1 MHEIM
6 PLELSVPGAH
16 RGHVNPA
23 SSECV
28 EDIAPQPRLTIARNR
43 LAASLHFL
51 ADGMIF
57 GTWATLIPTFK
68 TRFGLSE
75 AEIGIALLGM
85 VVGAITSMPVA
96 GHRIS
101 RHGSRAN
108 LVWLAPAFCIALI
121 LLVAVPNFT
130 ALVAAATLFGAL
142 KGAFDVS
149 VNAPA
154 IAIENAAGRPV
165 MGTFQALWS
174 IGGLVSALITGIAL
188 HQGIAPMAIALTVSV
203 TLLLT
208 VSLSARWLMKG
219 DAAGPQAR
227 EGFKLPNGRLLRIG
241 ILACM
246 ALFAEGVMM
255 DWSAVYSRSVAGAAE
270 WLAPLAYGVFCCC
283 MAAGRLSGDALVA
296 RFGSTTILRLSG
308 LSTTL
313 GLLVIVAVHY
323 WPATFLGLAFA
334 GIGLANMVPIL
345 FGAGGRAH
353 EGGVGKGLAT
363 VSMMGYFGFLA
374 GPPVIGGAS
383 HFIGLPGAFALVLL
397 FSAFIVARGRSF
409 LEPTP

>member
-1 MHEIM
+1 M
-6 PLELSVPGAH
+6 PLELSASGPH
-16 RGHVNPA
+16 RGDVNSA

-28 EDIAPQPRLTIARNR
+28 EEMVPPAGSSIARPR
-43 LAASLHFL
+43 LAASCFFL

-75 AEIGIALLGM
+75 AALGIVLLGM
-85 VVGAITSMPVA
+85 VIGAMTSMPVA
-96 GHRIS
+96 GHRIA

-108 LVWLAPAFCIALI
+108 LVWLAPAFCISLVI
-121 LLVAVPNFT
+121 LVAVPSFI
-130 ALVAAATLFGAL
+130 ALVAAATVFGAL
-142 KGAFDVS
+142 KGAYDVS
-149 VNAPA
+149 INSQA

-174 IGGLVSALITGIAL
+174 IGGLVSALITGIAI
-188 HQGIAPMAIALTVSV
+188 HQGVGPMTIAVSV
-203 TLLLT
+203 STLLLLT
-208 VSLSARWLMKG
+208 VGISARGLMTG

-227 EGFKLPNGRLLRIG
+227 EGFKLPSGRLLKIG
-241 ILACM
+241 ILASM

-270 WLAPLAYGVFCCC
+270 WLAPIAYGVFCCC

-296 RFGSTTILRLSG
+296 RFGSTAVLRLSG
-308 LSTTL
+308 LSTML
-313 GLLVIVAVHY
+313 GLLIIVAIHH

-353 EGGVGKGLAT
+353 EGGVGKGIAT
-363 VSMMGYFGFLA
+363 VSVMGYFGFLA

-397 FSAFIVARGRSF
+397 FSAFIVARGRTF
-409 LEPTP
+409 LEPN